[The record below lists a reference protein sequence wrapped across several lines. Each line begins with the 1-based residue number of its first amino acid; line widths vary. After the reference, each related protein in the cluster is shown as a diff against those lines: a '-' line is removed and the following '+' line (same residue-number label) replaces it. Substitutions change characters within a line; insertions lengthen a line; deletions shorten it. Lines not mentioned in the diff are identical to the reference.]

1 MAPFR
6 LGVVGLGHRGIHMF
20 ELATTAFPET
30 LQGVA
35 ICDNNEEILK
45 ATVEKF
51 PNATPYN
58 DFYEMLDKAEL
69 DVLLVETPAHCH
81 AAFCVE
87 GRKRGLFVFGE
98 IPCVATLEEADALW
112 LADANA
118 PKGFFMTGA
127 NPNEWGFVEA
137 LYSYYKQGLLGK
149 PYYME
154 AEYIHDCRYLWA
166 STPWRRTMYPITYC
180 THSLGPLL
188 RITDEDL
195 RQVSCMD
202 TGAWVEGGENEHD
215 LMTAHFHAPS
225 GLVVRFT
232 ASFIN
237 NAGCGHHSYRVYGT
251 EGYFERLSSR
261 GQQKPITTFNSKKL
275 YGFDKSSIISI
286 EEQRP
291 EFEARSKNFGG
302 HGGADF
308 VLWYKFAQAL
318 KENGPAPIS
327 LKAGLRMTIP
337 GIFARESAK
346 QGGKLVDITYPWD

>member
-1 MAPFR
+1 MDIVVLANYANQHAP
-6 LGVVGLGHRGIHMF
+6 
-20 ELATTAFPET
+20 LAIKA
-30 LQGVA
+30 
-35 ICDNNEEILK
+35 LK
-45 ATVEKF
+45 AGRNVFSELLPVQTMAEAVE
-51 PNATPYN
+51 
-58 DFYEMLDKAEL
+58 
-69 DVLLVETPAHCH
+69 LVEA
-81 AAFCVE
+81 VE
-87 GRKRGLFVFGE
+87 ASDKLYIYGE
-98 IPCVATLEEADALW
+98 NCCYMP
-112 LADANA
+112 A
-118 PKGFFMTGA
+118 PKKMRKLFACGA
-127 NPNEWGFVEA
+127 MGEFQYGE
-137 LYSYYKQGLLGK
+137 G
-149 PYYME
+149 
-154 AEYIHDCRYLWA
+154 EYLHNCETDWHHH
-166 STPWRRTMYPITYC
+166 SHSEESHWRNHMSAFYYC

-202 TGAWVEGGENEHD
+202 TGAWVMGGEDEHD

-237 NAGCGHHSYRVYGT
+237 NAGCGHHSYRVYGS

-275 YGFDKSSIISI
+275 YGFDKSTIVSI

-308 VLWYKFAQAL
+308 VLWYDFVEAL
-318 KENGPAPIS
+318 KANGPAPIP
-327 LKAGLRMTIP
+327 LKEGLRMTIP

-346 QGGKLVDITYPWD
+346 QGGKLIDIAYPWD